1 MIIDIDLNKLIENL
15 KFFIRKSLYSQTK
28 KELLIEIVM
37 DLGRRP
43 EIRFSNRFEYL
54 SQQLISWQDLDFTI
68 KRIGNFSTDNRAG
81 IDQTLHRISCIR
93 NREFIINGLTCRIG
107 RTLCGTVNGI
117 RDLLETEKS
126 IIILGKP
133 GVGKTTTIREISR
146 VLSEER
152 KKRVIIIDTSNEIAG
167 DTDIPHIGIG
177 KSRRM
182 QVSKTEFQHQV
193 MIEAIENHMPEVII
207 IDEIGTELEAIAA
220 RTISERGVQL
230 VGTAHGNCLESLIKN
245 PLLSDLVGGIQYV
258 TLSDEEAR
266 RRATKKSILERKAYP
281 AFQLGIEIN
290 ERQNWNI
297 YENITDSV
305 DLILQNNQPL
315 LQRRHFF
322 NKTKTDIRYN
332 YLSNLLFLNS
342 TSGGNL
348 KKWKNLPTYPQ
359 KEGSI
364 QHFKSVNIT
373 VLLYSISP
381 NLIEIIS
388 KKRGIEIMFTRE
400 IKQATLILGLKSHI
414 QKNKQ
419 FKKIIKINKIPVYI
433 FKKITINEI
442 TKILDTTYYKTPT
455 VTV

>member
-1 MIIDIDLNKLIENL
+1 M
-15 KFFIRKSLYSQTK
+15 
-28 KELLIEIVM
+28 
-37 DLGRRP
+37 
-43 EIRFSNRFEYL
+43 
-54 SQQLISWQDLDFTI
+54 
-68 KRIGNFSTDNRAG
+68 
-81 IDQTLHRISCIR
+81 
-93 NREFIINGLTCRIG
+93 
-107 RTLCGTVNGI
+107 
-117 RDLLETEKS
+117 
-126 IIILGKP
+126 
-133 GVGKTTTIREISR
+133 
-146 VLSEER
+146 
-152 KKRVIIIDTSNEIAG
+152 
-167 DTDIPHIGIG
+167 
-177 KSRRM
+177 
-182 QVSKTEFQHQV
+182 
-193 MIEAIENHMPEVII
+193 
-207 IDEIGTELEAIAA
+207 
-220 RTISERGVQL
+220 
-230 VGTAHGNCLESLIKN
+230 
-245 PLLSDLVGGIQYV
+245 
-258 TLSDEEAR
+258 
-266 RRATKKSILERKAYP
+266 
-281 AFQLGIEIN
+281 
-290 ERQNWNI
+290 
-297 YENITDSV
+297 
-305 DLILQNNQPL
+305 
-315 LQRRHFF
+315 QRRHFF